1 MGFQFR
7 LRTRAGI
14 PAGLAN
20 AIPDLAGARLALCEF
35 LGGVFYFIGFFFWW
49 SAIPAFCPGLHI
61 FSLFA
66 HFFAACF

>member
-7 LRTRAGI
+7 LRTHAGI

-35 LGGVFYFIGFFFWW
+35 LGGPFLFYRFLFLVVGYPRFLSGF
-49 SAIPAFCPGLHI
+49 AH

>member
-7 LRTRAGI
+7 LRARGGI

-35 LGGVFYFIGFFFWW
+35 VRVVFLFYRFLFLVVGYPRFLSGFVHFF
-49 SAIPAFCPGLHI
+49 PVCT
-61 FSLFA
+61 
-66 HFFAACF
+66 FFAACF

>member
-7 LRTRAGI
+7 LCTHGGI

-35 LGGVFYFIGFFFWW
+35 LGFLFYFIGFFFWW
-49 SAIPAFCPGLHI
+49 SAIPALAYNLCWW
-61 FSLFA
+61 SNDKK
-66 HFFAACF
+66 